1 VTYDGDGAGI
11 RNAIACAEAIEVTFQ
26 DADDAAQGVGTGAVQ
41 IALALDGVAVSQP
54 INADSGVLSFPLAD
68 YVGPDL
74 TNLAMIEVTIDGTA
88 SDSADLALV
97 NIAAVGCEPPEVP
110 SPAMGPGPL
119 ALGTLILTG
128 LGLLGV
134 ARRRSL

>member
-1 VTYDGDGAGI
+1 M
-11 RNAIACAEAIEVTFQ
+11 
-26 DADDAAQGVGTGAVQ
+26 
-41 IALALDGVAVSQP
+41 SQP
-54 INADSGVLSFPLAD
+54 VNAAAGVLSFALED
-68 YVGPDL
+68 FVGPDV
-74 TNLAMIEVTIDGTA
+74 TNLSMIEVTIDGTT